1 MINLSAITNII
12 SKVTVDV
19 SKVPQGTAD
28 SSTVES
34 ILQFVFITAG
44 SISVIMIAIGGFKY
58 VTSLGERPVL
68 LIVNRRVS
76 QEAVSSVCASALV
89 IASVPRSTADTRL
102 PCMLC
107 FGI

>member
-1 MINLSAITNII
+1 MINLSVITSII

-34 ILQFVFITAG
+34 ILQFVFIAAG

-58 VTSLGERPVL
+58 VTSLGEGQAVAKAKDTIL
-68 LIVNRRVS
+68 YAVIGLAVSMLAFAIVNFVVGR
-76 QEAVSSVCASALV
+76 
-89 IASVPRSTADTRL
+89 I
-102 PCMLC
+102 
-107 FGI
+107 

>member
-58 VTSLGERPVL
+58 VTSLGESQAVAKAKDTIL
-68 LIVNRRVS
+68 YAVIGLAVSILAFAIVNFVVGR
-76 QEAVSSVCASALV
+76 
-89 IASVPRSTADTRL
+89 I
-102 PCMLC
+102 
-107 FGI
+107 